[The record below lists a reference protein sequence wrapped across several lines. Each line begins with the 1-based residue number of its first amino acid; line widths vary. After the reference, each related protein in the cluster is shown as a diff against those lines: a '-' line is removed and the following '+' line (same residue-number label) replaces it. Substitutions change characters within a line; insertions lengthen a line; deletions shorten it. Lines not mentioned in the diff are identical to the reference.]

1 MLELI
6 EEAEISTKVFM
17 RLLVGQGMIAI
28 ITFQTNDPSYETRA
42 ECRMLRLLGAD
53 LVGMS
58 TVPEIIVAR
67 HSGMRV
73 LAMSLV
79 TNCSV
84 LDPSPAGNDPSVLSM
99 SESELLSV
107 SEAGRANHEE
117 VLAAGKAAAI
127 DMQVWYP
134 SKYNS
139 CADVHSGS
147 LVWLWNNYTKSR
159 LLPLRL
165 LLFVECFLPA
175 SFYLLDIAIF

>member
-1 MLELI
+1 
-6 EEAEISTKVFM
+6 M
-17 RLLVGQGMIAI
+17 RLLVVQGRIAVYHVPS
-28 ITFQTNDPSYETRA
+28 NDPSYETRA

-84 LDPSPAGNDPSVLSM
+84 LEPSPAGNDPSTLNM
-99 SESELLSV
+99 SESELLSI

-127 DMQVWYP
+127 DMQVRYP
-134 SKYNS
+134 SRPDS
-139 CADVHSGS
+139 CANVHSG
-147 LVWLWNNYTKSR
+147 LFVWLWNNCTESR

-165 LLFVECFLPA
+165 LFFVECFLPA
-175 SFYLLDIAIF
+175 AFHLLNVAIF